1 MQSPEARLAAE
12 RPGCWNKDSEQNGAW
27 RIITA
32 LAGGGIT
39 NARAEEGWKI
49 VPEALGRG
57 FKVEGIWNR
66 A

>member
-12 RPGCWNKDSEQNGAW
+12 RPGCWNKGSEQNGAW
-27 RIITA
+27 RIIT

-39 NARAEEGWKI
+39 DAHRGRGKI

-57 FKVEGIWNR
+57 VEVEGIRNR

>member
-12 RPGCWNKDSEQNGAW
+12 RPGGWNKESEQKGAW
-27 RIITA
+27 RIPA
-32 LAGGGIT
+32 LARGGIT
-39 NARAEEGWKI
+39 NVRTEEGWKI
-49 VPEALGRG
+49 VPEALRRR